1 MDYVSITKKNIEE
14 EKCLIE
20 IYEQMLLGF
29 PEGRLTS
36 KVING
41 KRYYYTVDPHT
52 RKHKEI
58 SIRDRETVLKMCEHR
73 YAEVALKILNENIKA
88 QERMLKK
95 YSAYSD
101 DVINGKLGKAYCE
114 SLKADRKGSDAEP
127 ASKVY
132 KKDEIGVSPHS
143 GFMHRT
149 SFGLGVRSKS
159 EALIAE
165 MLKRHG
171 IDFEY
176 EAALELLDEYGAP
189 DVRYPDFTLHIGD
202 ETIYWEHMGML
213 ADDGYRAAAERKMHL
228 YFINDIMPGSNLIVT
243 CDDSSGKIDMVGV
256 SRIVESLANDLRMK
270 IRTCDGNDKLI
281 E

>member
-1 MDYVSITKKNIEE
+1 MDYIKVTEKDIRNEE
-14 EKCLIE
+14 ALIK
-20 IYEQMLLGF
+20 IYGARIREL
-29 PEGRLTS
+29 PEGRL
-36 KVING
+36 KVKTVKG
-41 KRYYYTVDPHT
+41 KNYYYKVDPVSGKEKIIPKSDHGLILQLIERHHT
-52 RKHKEI
+52 EK
-58 SIRDRETVLKMCEHR
+58 L
-73 YAEVALKILNENIKA
+73 LKILRENIKI
-88 QERMLKK
+88 QRSVLRK
-95 YSAYSD
+95 YSSYAYE
-101 DVINGKLGKAYCE
+101 DVIKDAGKSYRAE
-114 SLKADRKGSDAEP
+114 S
-127 ASKVY
+127 
-132 KKDEIGVSPHS
+132 IGDISPGAPLHS
-143 GFMHRT
+143 SLMHRT

-176 EAALELLDEYGAP
+176 EAALELLDEYGVP

-202 ETIYWEHMGML
+202 ETIYWEHIGML

-270 IRTCDGNDKLI
+270 IITCDGNDKLI

>member
-1 MDYVSITKKNIEE
+1 MDYIKVTEKDIRNEE
-14 EKCLIE
+14 ALIK
-20 IYEQMLLGF
+20 IYGARIRDL
-29 PEGRLTS
+29 PEGRL
-36 KVING
+36 KVKTVKG
-41 KRYYYTVDPHT
+41 KNYYYKVDPVSGKEKIIPKNDHDLILQLIERHHT
-52 RKHKEI
+52 EK
-58 SIRDRETVLKMCEHR
+58 L
-73 YAEVALKILNENIKA
+73 LKILRGNIKI
-88 QERMLKK
+88 QRSVLRK
-95 YSAYSD
+95 YSSYAYE
-101 DVINGKLGKAYCE
+101 DVIKDAGKSYY
-114 SLKADRKGSDAEP
+114 AEP

-132 KKDEIGVSPHS
+132 TKEEIASPLHS
-143 GFMHRT
+143 SFMHRT

-270 IRTCDGNDKLI
+270 IRACDGNDKLI